1 MSCVPVSFLLE
12 DKALPFGQAC
22 FIGCS
27 ALLFIRIT
35 SIRSDHHVPKRCETE
50 SLPDTKHG
58 GLIDVSVNVYDD
70 VLCARILQNKCR
82 IPVDVIVIVRVRQRI
97 NRRTINLWIETLT

>member
-1 MSCVPVSFLLE
+1 MSAVPVSFLLE

-58 GLIDVSVNVYDD
+58 GLIGVPVYVCDYVSR
-70 VLCARILQNKCR
+70 ARILQYKCR
-82 IPVDVIVIVRVRQRI
+82 Y
-97 NRRTINLWIETLT
+97 LWM